1 MSVAA
6 QAGVGDSMGRFVGK
20 LVAPDSGGMG

>member
-6 QAGVGDSMGRFVGK
+6 QAGVGDSMCRFVGR
-20 LVAPDSGGMG
+20 LVAPDTGRVG